1 MKHTTLRS
9 IGIKCWLVWMSV
21 KIMFNAIEGGKS
33 WQMDAN
39 ISANRFFSLF
49 FIPFDGNFSSP
60 SISRDTF
67 TRNIY
72 EWTAPIHYELLNS
85 QKWHNVKSIGLSLQ
99 LSVIVQSYPSE
110 CMLFKWMCTNDNTKL
125 DINAMQCQIT
135 STYSLQWVIIRIW
148 NLIVLEI
155 EWNRCYLYHCLCS
168 RRLVFLFTLQWCWL
182 KWREKNIHYITIH
195 PLSWQSPIHAIL
207 NEISTIWIHIVICA
221 LCIINIFLFPLQ
233 KNRRKENNEQMM
245 KN

>member
-1 MKHTTLRS
+1 MKHTKLRS

-85 QKWHNVKSIGLSLQ
+85 QKWKNVKSIGLSLQ

-135 STYSLQWVIIRIW
+135 STYSMSCHSNMKSNSVGNRMESMLSLSLFVQQTFGFPFYIAMVLIEMTWKEHSLHHDTPTFVTKSYSCNTQW
-148 NLIVLEI
+148 
-155 EWNRCYLYHCLCS
+155 
-168 RRLVFLFTLQWCWL
+168 
-182 KWREKNIHYITIH
+182 NINH
-195 PLSWQSPIHAIL
+195 L
-207 NEISTIWIHIVICA
+207 NTYCD
-221 LCIINIFLFPLQ
+221 LCIVHHQYISFSTAKKQ
-233 KNRRKENNEQMM
+233 EKRK
-245 KN
+245 